1 MKTIVILF
9 GAMLLIWTT
18 QPMAPDKVEILGTWM
33 LDDENEVSRTY
44 HKSQGFEPNQFGFQF
59 KRAGVMVSQHLMGGC
74 VEQKT
79 NFTTSEGNWKLLPDN
94 HLILTTDGWD
104 GFVRMKFIETYS
116 IEVCTKSKL
125 VLKFLDMELI
135 EL

>member
-1 MKTIVILF
+1 MKTIVIL
-9 GAMLLIWTT
+9 LLATLAIFSS
-18 QPMAPDKVEILGTWM
+18 QRVAPDKVEILGTWM
-33 LDDENEVSRTY
+33 LDDENEASRIY
-44 HKSQGFEPNQFGFQF
+44 RKSEGFEPNRFGIQF
-59 KRAGVMVSQHLMGGC
+59 KSGGAMVTQHLMGGC
-74 VEQKT
+74 VKQQT

-116 IEVCTKSKL
+116 IEECTQSKL